1 MAVVIAAGAALPASA
16 NDTGTVR
23 AVVQGDLDGSGIVDE
38 ADLGLLSQAAASA
51 AAGGQAS
58 QEDLAAGDMD
68 GDGGIDYADVRL
80 LYNQLTGSGAD
91 IWLPYSLSGLKA
103 WYDAADFTLDDGAKV
118 SVWADKAGGGYDAL
132 QPDESKE
139 PAYPACSLKARPT

>member
-51 AAGGQAS
+51 PAGGQAS
-58 QEDLAAGDMD
+58 QEDLAAGDICIQTGEASLYLHAD
-68 GDGGIDYADVRL
+68 GRID
-80 LYNQLTGSGAD
+80 LTG
-91 IWLPYSLSGLKA
+91 
-103 WYDAADFTLDDGAKV
+103 TLYVNGTLYKPCTCETLV
-118 SVWADKAGGGYDAL
+118 
-132 QPDESKE
+132 
-139 PAYPACSLKARPT
+139 PAE